1 MNNKIKIYK
10 YKKGKEETREMT
22 LSYEGILETPYVNI
36 TILEKTG
43 EFQYSETDNTK
54 KIILDKSNVSGT
66 IDGQIV
72 KATFGEKLNSGTY
85 RILFELYDKYGTKKS
100 EDFVN
105 FIVY

>member
-1 MNNKIKIYK
+1 MQTKL
-10 YKKGKEETREMT
+10 KKGSIIRNMTREIRIN
-22 LSYEGILETPYVNI
+22 YEGTIETPYVNI

-43 EFQYSETDNTK
+43 EFQYSETGNTK
-54 KIILDKSNVSGT
+54 KITLDKSNVSGT
-66 IDGQIV
+66 IDGQTV
-72 KATFGEKLNSGTY
+72 GVTFDQKLNTGIY